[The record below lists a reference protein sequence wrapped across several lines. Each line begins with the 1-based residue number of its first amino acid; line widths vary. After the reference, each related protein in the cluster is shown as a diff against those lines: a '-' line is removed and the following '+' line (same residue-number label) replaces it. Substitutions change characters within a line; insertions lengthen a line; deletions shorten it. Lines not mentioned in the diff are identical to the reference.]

1 MDKTL
6 HLFYGPVYDICYMWE
21 GLLMPM
27 LFQWLVPLGL
37 TLLVLVSLDL
47 ALDLAPLDLAL
58 LGSVCIDM
66 VRDYVEKIG
75 LQYDV

>member
-1 MDKTL
+1 
-6 HLFYGPVYDICYMWE
+6 
-21 GLLMPM
+21 MPM
-27 LFQWLVPLGL
+27 LFQWLVPFGL
-37 TLLVLVSLDL
+37 ILLVLVS
-47 ALDLAPLDLAL
+47 LDLAL